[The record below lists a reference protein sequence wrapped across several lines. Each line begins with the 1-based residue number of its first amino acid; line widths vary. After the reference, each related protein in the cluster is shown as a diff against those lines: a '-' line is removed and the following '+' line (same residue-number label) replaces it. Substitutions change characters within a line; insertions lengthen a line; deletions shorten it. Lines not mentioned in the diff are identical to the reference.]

1 MNKLYLKLA
10 LVGALL
16 VPPMPSM
23 ADPSM
28 ELANI
33 CTIIKNNDKSEL
45 RKKLKKVK
53 KEYKLRLGDYYS
65 AISCQGNSMIRHAM
79 TSSAGE
85 AGEYLVSQMKKSDL
99 KKAEGDGKTIKQ
111 WAEENGHIASATGS
125 ALVERLNG

>member
-1 MNKLYLKLA
+1 MNKLYFNLA
-10 LVGALL
+10 LVGVLFALS
-16 VPPMPSM
+16 MPSM

-53 KEYKLRLGDYYS
+53 KEYKLRLGDFYA

-79 TSSAGE
+79 SNSAGD

-99 KKAEGDGKTIKQ
+99 KRAEGDGKTIIQ
-111 WAEENGHIASATGS
+111 WAEENGHIASVVGS
-125 ALVERLNG
+125 ALVERVNG